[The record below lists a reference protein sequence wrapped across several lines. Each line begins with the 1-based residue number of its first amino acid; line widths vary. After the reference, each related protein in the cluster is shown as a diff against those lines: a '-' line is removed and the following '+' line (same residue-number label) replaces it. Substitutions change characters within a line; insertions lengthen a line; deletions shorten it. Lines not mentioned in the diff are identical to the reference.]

1 PPFATSTVIEP
12 WLVSPFW
19 SMLKL
24 PSTLSV
30 TLTPNRCLAMSARE
44 PSEALMAFRRTWV
57 AAAAYGV
64 YGSSASGWY
73 VFVKSVTNCAPAPFS
88 WSGGT
93 PATDAYRP
101 SALAAPAVS
110 IVDWVVNP
118 SGSSSLTLPVF
129 G

>member
-1 PPFATSTVIEP
+1 
-12 WLVSPFW
+12 
-19 SMLKL
+19 
-24 PSTLSV
+24 
-30 TLTPNRCLAMSARE
+30 RD

-73 VFVKSVTNCAPAPFS
+73 VFVKSDTNVAPAPFS

-101 SALAAPAVS
+101 SAFLAPASS

-129 G
+129 GPSTATLCLISWPPFSQIRPPTMI